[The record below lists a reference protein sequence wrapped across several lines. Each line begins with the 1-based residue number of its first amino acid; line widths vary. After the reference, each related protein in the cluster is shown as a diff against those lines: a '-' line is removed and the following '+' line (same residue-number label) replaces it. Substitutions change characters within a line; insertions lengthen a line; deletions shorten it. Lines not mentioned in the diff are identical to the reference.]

1 VEFLIIV
8 PLLWHFGGSVDSS
21 KGGSLASRGGE
32 NAAADPNVVLVMDHE
47 KILQVDIED
56 VRLLKD
62 FPHHPYHWIPIGPF
76 CLFQFAR
83 NWESRSRRMSR
94 DQIFYPRAK
103 TGFRRDLG
111 GGGNS
116 GARGRRRGRD
126 QGPFTCDNGGVR
138 LRPHEV
144 NDDYCDCKDGT
155 DETLTNACTNGH
167 FACKES
173 KVLISSAKM

>member
-1 VEFLIIV
+1 MEFLIIV

-62 FPHHPYHWIPIGPF
+62 FPHPPYHWIPIGPF

-116 GARGRRRGRD
+116 GARGRRRDRHGEALGGTKDHSPAIMEGFGCGLMKSTMITVTVRTGR
-126 QGPFTCDNGGVR
+126 T
-138 LRPHEV
+138 RP
-144 NDDYCDCKDGT
+144 
-155 DETLTNACTNGH
+155 
-167 FACKES
+167 
-173 KVLISSAKM
+173 